1 MSSTLYTRQLTA
13 ESITLL
19 QKQLGTLPMLDPQ
32 AASAQAALQ
41 LSPDWRTVW
50 PLIRS
55 TWETRVQ
62 TLQLKG
68 KTKDTQAAAYLQGV
82 LAALTATG
90 FMPLVTADRIAFL
103 VSVGRWKEVLGPDF
117 GKMPD

>member
-1 MSSTLYTRQLTA
+1 MSSTLHTRQLSA
-13 ESITLL
+13 DSITFLL
-19 QKQLGTLPMLDPQ
+19 KQLGTAPVLDPQ

-55 TWETRVQ
+55 TWETRVT
-62 TLQLKG
+62 TLRLKG
-68 KTKDTQAAAYLQGV
+68 KTRDTQAAAYLQGV

-90 FMPLVTADRIAFL
+90 FMPMQTAERIGFL
-103 VSVGRWKEVLGPDF
+103 VSVGRWEEVLGPDF
-117 GKMPD
+117 GKLPG